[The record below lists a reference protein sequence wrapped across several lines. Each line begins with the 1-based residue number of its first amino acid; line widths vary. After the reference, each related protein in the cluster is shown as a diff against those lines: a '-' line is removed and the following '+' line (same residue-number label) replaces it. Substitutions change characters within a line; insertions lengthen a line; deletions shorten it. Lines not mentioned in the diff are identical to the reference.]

1 MIKLKDILLESD
13 VPDIFV
19 PRRIEDRFERM
30 IKDYI
35 RKGSKGDI
43 NISFKNLK
51 KIPEILKGIT
61 INGNFYCNDNKLT
74 SLVGAPKIVSGN
86 FTCSDNK
93 LSSLV
98 GAPKKIGGDFY
109 CSNNKLTSLDGCPK
123 YVGKDFYCYKNSLKF
138 TEEQIRAV
146 CYVKGKVVV

>member
-51 KIPEILKGIT
+51 KIPEILKDIT
-61 INGNFYCNDNKLT
+61 INGNFYCN
-74 SLVGAPKIVSGN
+74 
-86 FTCSDNK
+86 DNK

-146 CYVKGKVVV
+146 CNVKGKVVV